1 MHRNI
6 AKLLR
11 YFGRDFRTNRSFS
24 NKIDASENEPIKFS
38 TSQASRK
45 SARPLVKRVNVD
57 MPWYQP
63 FSVVGSVAVFLI
75 YFCVLREENDLDLE
89 FNKTLYD
96 RIKGLEKE
104 QLLQSYRFNKE
115 HGKNVDDIER
125 RLKELEEQENKLIS
139 P

>member
-1 MHRNI
+1 M
-6 AKLLR
+6 K